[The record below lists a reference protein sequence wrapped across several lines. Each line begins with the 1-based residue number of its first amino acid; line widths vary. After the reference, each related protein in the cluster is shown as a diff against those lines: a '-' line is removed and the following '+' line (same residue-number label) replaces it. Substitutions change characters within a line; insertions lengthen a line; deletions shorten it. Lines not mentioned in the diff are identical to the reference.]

1 MEVMKEHGP
10 WKMQR
15 PDDAGAAGVCRKKE
29 TVVIG
34 LVWDNRGYKRD
45 FIIHSI

>member
-1 MEVMKEHGP
+1 MP
-10 WKMQR
+10 R
-15 PDDAGAAGVCRKKE
+15 PGDAGAASLYRKKE
-29 TVVIG
+29 KVVIG